1 MAFDIYPGSPSY
13 IFDSPKTL
21 DTYELIYVNLCI
33 WSHLRKQ
40 RTKERTVKEIQ
51 DMELFKFRI
60 LLYSNCTQ
68 TYMSNCL

>member
-21 DTYELIYVNLCI
+21 NTYELIYVNLCI

-40 RTKERTVKEIQ
+40 RTKV
-51 DMELFKFRI
+51 
-60 LLYSNCTQ
+60 
-68 TYMSNCL
+68 TYRKGDTGHGAF

>member
-21 DTYELIYVNLCI
+21 DIYELIYVNLCI

-40 RTKERTVKEIQ
+40 RTKVTYRKGDTGHF
-51 DMELFKFRI
+51 FKFRI